1 VPIDRGRIHRLDPAE
16 TTDVRGL
23 VHGERSAEAIV
34 CANDWTAARLM
45 RTLQRVGAIVP
56 KDVRVVGID
65 DADYAGLLP
74 VPLTTLR
81 QPARELG
88 AAAIAAMLD
97 RVAQPDLPT
106 RDILL
111 HGTLVVRESCG
122 AGDAG
127 DARDEARTE

>member
-1 VPIDRGRIHRLDPAE
+1 VPIDRSRIHRLDPAE
-16 TTDVRGL
+16 TTDVRAL
-23 VHGERSAEAIV
+23 VHGDRPAEAIV

-45 RTLQRVGAIVP
+45 RTLQRLGVVVP
-56 KDVRVVGID
+56 NDIRVVGID

-88 AAAIAAMLD
+88 AVAIAAMLD

-111 HGTLVVRESCG
+111 HGTLIIRESCG

-127 DARDEARTE
+127 DAARTE